1 MFWSFTLIYV
11 VPGPTAVITPFSS
24 TFATSVSKELYTM
37 FSSNSL
43 FVNRL
48 SPVLSV
54 CFILYVSPFWFNVII
69 PFSARLIF
77 DFVIFI
83 GFVVCSG
90 APCPIWPCP
99 SYPTVQVLPFESII
113 APVWYVMSLVHAI
126 VKIFLSVCVWY
137 SVVLVVVFSVKFCA
151 YLAIPATYIPF
162 SPVVTINNL
171 PALTMCFIPDNEYP
185 VLLFFI
191 YVGDV
196 IVVAP
201 PVPNCPSEF
210 SPTPYAYPSFCNI
223 NVLYAP
229 HAISFTSDNP
239 CISRGVVVFSL
250 LLYTNPNCESE
261 FRPAAHTV
269 PSAVNTAVCIFPD
282 AICITFDTFTIWDGV
297 KSSLLTAVPS
307 PYCP

>member
-1 MFWSFTLIYV
+1 MFWSFILIYV

-24 TFATSVSKELYTM
+24 TFATSSSTELYSS
-37 FSSNSL
+37 FSSSNL
-43 FVNRL
+43 FVRKL
-48 SPVLSV
+48 KPTVSV
-54 CFILYVSPFWFNVII
+54 CFNWYVSPFWFNVII

-90 APCPIWPCP
+90 TPCPIWPCP

-223 NVLYAP
+223 NVLYSP

-239 CISRGVVVFSL
+239 CISRGVDVFSL

-269 PSAVNTAVCIFPD
+269 PSAVSTAVCIFPD